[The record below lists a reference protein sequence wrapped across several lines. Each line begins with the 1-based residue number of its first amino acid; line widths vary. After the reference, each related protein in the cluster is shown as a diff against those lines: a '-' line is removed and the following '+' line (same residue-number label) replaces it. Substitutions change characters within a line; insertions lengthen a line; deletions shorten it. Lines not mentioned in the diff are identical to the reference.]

1 MSPNLSQFASKLL
14 PLVSKGVGL
23 SAGVTMLLSSSG
35 AFALSAS
42 SAGVPDVVVP
52 TQQIPGTTAPNTTT
66 PIPTNNPV
74 NTTSSDIR
82 FTCDYVNGNYQVMY
96 HPESQPGQAFPWAR
110 PTDMG
115 DGWTPLRRCQAI
127 AERLEQYRSAGLQQ
141 MNTSVANGY
150 NIVCVTTDKVPGCRI
165 VFTVPPGQDPVATRD
180 RVFQSLTVAD
190 SGQTPDVVNT
200 FTGNGN
206 ILNQLLGRGGS
217 SQHRVIT
224 SSQSHSRGPI
234 NLQQFLDSN
243 DGGTGARLQGGG
255 ISQPAPSTSGH
266 HLLNIR

>member
-1 MSPNLSQFASKLL
+1 
-14 PLVSKGVGL
+14 
-23 SAGVTMLLSSSG
+23 MLLSSSG
-35 AFALSAS
+35 AFALSPS
-42 SAGVPDVVVP
+42 SAVNQQNQVQLIAQSVPDVVVP
-52 TQQIPGTTAPNTTT
+52 TTQIPATTAPNTTT

-96 HPESQPGQAFPWAR
+96 HPESQPGQEFPWAR

-127 AERLEQYRSAGLQQ
+127 AQRLEQYRPDGLEQ
-141 MNTSVANGY
+141 MNTSVENGY

-165 VFTVPPGQDPVATRD
+165 VFTVPPGQDPVSTRD

-200 FTGNGN
+200 FTGSGN
-206 ILNQLLGRGGS
+206 ILNQLLGRSGS
-217 SQHRVIT
+217 SQRVIT
-224 SSQSHSRGPI
+224 SSPSHSRGPI
-234 NLQQFLDSN
+234 NLQQFLDPN

-266 HLLNIR
+266 QLNIH